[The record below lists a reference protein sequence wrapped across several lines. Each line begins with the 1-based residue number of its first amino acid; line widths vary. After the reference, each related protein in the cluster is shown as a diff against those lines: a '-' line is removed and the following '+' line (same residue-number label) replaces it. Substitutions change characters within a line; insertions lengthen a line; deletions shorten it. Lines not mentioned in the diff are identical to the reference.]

1 MSLKVKELMEIM
13 EDYAPLKY
21 KEDFDNVGLMVGDP
35 EDEVK
40 SILVALD
47 CTLDVIEE
55 AKEKECNFILT
66 HHPLLFIKPKN
77 ITTRTL
83 QGKKIIELIKND
95 INLYSSHTNLDSTI
109 DGLNDLIVKL
119 LGYDQWTIMEDK
131 NPHGVGENKIGLGRI
146 VDLNTPL
153 TLEELCNKVKGTLGI
168 STLKYSGK
176 EDRIIKKLALIN
188 GSGNDFLYKAKDMG
202 ADCII
207 TGDTT
212 YHYASDLAEE
222 DVCIIDIGHFES
234 EWPTM
239 KIVGNWLQN
248 KINFN
253 GYTNKVNISEK
264 SVSPYKYI

>member
-1 MSLKVKELMEIM
+1 MSLKVKDLMDIM

-35 EDEVK
+35 ECEVK

-55 AKEKECNFILT
+55 AKKKGCNFILT

-77 ITTRTL
+77 ITTKTL

-95 INLYSSHTNLDSTI
+95 INLYSSHTNLDSTV
-109 DGLNDLIVKL
+109 DGLNDLAIKL
-119 LGYDQWTIMEDK
+119 LEYDQWQIIDDK
-131 NPHGVGENKIGLGRI
+131 NPCEVGKNKVGIGRI
-146 VDLNTPL
+146 VDLKAPL
-153 TLEELCNKVKGTLGI
+153 TLGELCNKIKETFGI
-168 STLKYSGK
+168 STLKYSS
-176 EDRIIKKLALIN
+176 EEEIIIKKLALIN
-188 GSGNDFLYKAKDMG
+188 GSGSDFIYKAKDMG

-222 DVCIIDIGHFES
+222 GVGIIDMGHFES
-234 EWPTM
+234 EWPGM
-239 KIVGNWLQN
+239 KIVGNWLEN

-253 GYTNKVNISEK
+253 GYTNKVHISEK
-264 SVSPYKYI
+264 TVPPYKYI